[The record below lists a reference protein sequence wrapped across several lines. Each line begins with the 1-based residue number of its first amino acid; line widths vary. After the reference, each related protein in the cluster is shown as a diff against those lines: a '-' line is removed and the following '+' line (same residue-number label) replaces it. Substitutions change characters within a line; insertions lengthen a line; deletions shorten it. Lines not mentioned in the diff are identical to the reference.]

1 MDKIELCKRA
11 IAASEVAYSP
21 YSGCKV
27 GAALLTEAGSVF
39 VGCNIE
45 NASFSATVCAER
57 TAIFSAVA
65 AGERK
70 FKAIAVAGSIDE
82 KISEAFLPCGIC
94 RQVMSEF
101 CDESFPVLVATGEDS
116 FKEYTLSQLLPQA
129 FTFKHKQ

>member
-1 MDKIELCKRA
+1 MDKTELCKRA
-11 IAASEVAYSP
+11 IEASEAAYSP

-27 GAALLTEAGSVF
+27 GAALLTETGKIF
-39 VGCNIE
+39 VGCNVE

-57 TAIFSAVA
+57 TAFFSAVA

-70 FKAIAVAGSIDE
+70 FKAIAVAGKADG
-82 KISEAFLPCGIC
+82 KISEAFLPCGVC

-101 CDESFPVLVATGEDS
+101 CDEDFTVLVATSESS

-129 FTFKHKQ
+129 FTLK

>member
-11 IAASEVAYSP
+11 IAASEAAYSP

-27 GAALLTEAGSVF
+27 GAALLTEAGKVF
-39 VGCNIE
+39 LGCNIE

-70 FKAIAVAGSIDE
+70 FKAIAVAGKVDE
-82 KISEAFLPCGIC
+82 KISEAFLPCGVC
-94 RQVMSEF
+94 RQVMAEF
-101 CDESFPVLVATGEDS
+101 CEESLPIFVATSEDS
-116 FKEYTLSQLLPQA
+116 FKEYTLSDLLPQA
-129 FTFKHKQ
+129 FSLK